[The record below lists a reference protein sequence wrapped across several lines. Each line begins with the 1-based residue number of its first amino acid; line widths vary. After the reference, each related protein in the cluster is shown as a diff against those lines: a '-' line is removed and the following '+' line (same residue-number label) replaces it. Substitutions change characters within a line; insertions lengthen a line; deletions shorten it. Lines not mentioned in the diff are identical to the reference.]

1 MVYYN
6 SIERRVI
13 MEKSFKDAHGNLV
26 FFDQHSDVEFIQARD
41 IITDE
46 ITRGVVVVDGME
58 YEVEEEVFDAVK
70 AYMGS

>member
-1 MVYYN
+1 M
-6 SIERRVI
+6 IRAAI
-13 MEKSFKDAHGNLV
+13 I
-26 FFDQHSDVEFIQARD
+26 EFIQARD

-58 YEVEEEVFDAVK
+58 YEMEEEVFDAVK